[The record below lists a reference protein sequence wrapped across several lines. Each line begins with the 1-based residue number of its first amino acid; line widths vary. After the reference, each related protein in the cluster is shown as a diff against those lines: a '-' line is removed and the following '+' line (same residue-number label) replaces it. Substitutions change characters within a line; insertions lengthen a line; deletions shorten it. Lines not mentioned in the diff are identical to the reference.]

1 MPESLNN
8 EFENE
13 DSIIEDEDILEADSI
28 DSLFDEDYDEEY
40 GYDDNFSTSDFVIV
54 SLIETWKSQQEANR
68 KLKTKYGKWV
78 MWLLFAEMIFISGI
92 LLAIGTGILNFDEW
106 VINAFVVT
114 VFGQIMGV
122 VYIIVKNL
130 FSDGNEI
137 IDIIKEYIK

>member
-13 DSIIEDEDILEADSI
+13 HSIEDEDILEADSI
-28 DSLFDEDYDEEY
+28 DSLFDEEYDEEY
-40 GYDDNFSTSDFVIV
+40 EYDDNFSTSDFVIV
-54 SLIETWKSQQEANR
+54 SLIDTWKSQQEANR
-68 KLKTKYGKWV
+68 ELKTKYGKWV
-78 MWLLFAEMIFISGI
+78 MRLLFAEMLFISGI
-92 LLAIGTGILNFDEW
+92 LLAVGTGILNFDEW